1 VAAPVETPGIGAFL
15 RDRPNLIRVV
25 AVGLFLALWEYFGR
39 SANPL
44 FMSFPSAIGFAAWNM
59 ALDGSLL
66 KAVVASMIP
75 FGIGMTISIVGGI
88 AWGVLMGRYWLF
100 EYATDP
106 YVNALYAI
114 PRVALVPLITLAAG
128 LQVGGK
134 VTIIASI
141 AMFPI
146 IINTYAGIK
155 DVRGRM
161 IEIGQAFGATERQ
174 IFYKIML
181 PAAVPFIM
189 AGIRLAVGLGIIGII
204 VSELFTA
211 ASGLGNL
218 ILRAANEMA
227 TDRLFV
233 PIVAVAILGVLL
245 TELVQLI
252 ERRLSKWR
260 VLERERAGL

>member
-1 VAAPVETPGIGAFL
+1 
-15 RDRPNLIRVV
+15 
-25 AVGLFLALWEYFGR
+25 
-39 SANPL
+39 
-44 FMSFPSAIGFAAWNM
+44 
-59 ALDGSLL
+59 
-66 KAVVASMIP
+66 
-75 FGIGMTISIVGGI
+75 
-88 AWGVLMGRYWLF
+88 MGRYWLF